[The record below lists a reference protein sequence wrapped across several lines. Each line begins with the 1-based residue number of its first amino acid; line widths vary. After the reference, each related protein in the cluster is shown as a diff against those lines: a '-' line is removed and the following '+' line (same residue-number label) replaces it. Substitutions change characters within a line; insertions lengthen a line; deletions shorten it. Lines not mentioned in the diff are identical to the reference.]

1 MPFKVPDFSS
11 LSYFS
16 SASNEAANLV
26 FKAFEDNEIIIHTF
40 MSGQT
45 GFIQKILNEVI
56 NKGKQAVKN
65 VVKTADV

>member
-16 SASNEAANLV
+16 SASHEAANLL
-26 FKAFEDNEIIIHTF
+26 FKAFEDNEI
-40 MSGQT
+40 
-45 GFIQKILNEVI
+45 FILLCPDRQGLYRKILNEVI

-65 VVKTADV
+65 VVKAADI